1 MLDSGVNLPKTYKV
15 IFLALAVFFAPG
27 INKSSAQT
35 LVEDLG
41 SSVELGDS
49 AELFTETIRIIGR
62 SQKIFIITN
71 TNQMLGKGDFITILL
86 NDKDAVAR
94 ALVGKTHD
102 GLAGIKVLKV
112 YSLKR
117 WAMLRQGLDVQ
128 ILKGDDSYL
137 FAPKQTT
144 APVQSDEIQSEEDL
158 YSLESSVEED
168 ISFLEKDSRHIKPD
182 NLVGIAYNQFSFN
195 SELELNDTQR
205 YVSNQVAFNWGYQF
219 SDNYWFEGLYG
230 RTLFNDFPGKGA
242 QTAIDNLT
250 FRLKYTFKAPLYSYI
265 MPYVG
270 YQLYSVTSPD
280 AEKSDDPDR
289 NAREAQAISDLGKDK
304 PIIGVTLLRRLVP
317 GWFLKGDLGNDILS
331 IGVAIEF

>member
-1 MLDSGVNLPKTYKV
+1 MLDNGVNLPKIYKV
-15 IFLALAVFFAPG
+15 IFLALVVFFAPG
-27 INKSSAQT
+27 INKSSAQS

-41 SSVELGDS
+41 SSIELGDS
-49 AELFTETIRIIGR
+49 SEIFTETIRIIGR

-71 TNQMLGKGDFITILL
+71 TNQMLNKGDFITILL
-86 NDKDAVAR
+86 NEKSPVAR

-117 WAMLRQGLDVQ
+117 WALLRKGLDVQ

-137 FAPKQTT
+137 FAPKPKTS
-144 APVQSDEIQSEEDL
+144 APDENEIESEEDL
-158 YSLESSVEED
+158 YSLENSIEED
-168 ISFLEKDSRHIKPD
+168 IAFLEKDSRHIKPD
-182 NLVGIAYNQFSFN
+182 NLVGVAYNQFSFEHN
-195 SELELNDTQR
+195 LEPDTQR
-205 YVSNQVAFNWGYQF
+205 VVSGQIAFNWGYQF

-230 RTLFNDFPGKGA
+230 RTLINDFPGKGA

-265 MPYVG
+265 MPYIG

-280 AEKSDDPDR
+280 AEKSGDPQQ
-289 NAREAQAISDLGKDK
+289 NVLEADAINDLGQDK